1 MKALSEE
8 TTLDGIAQKLP
19 ELSNQMVAIFD
30 KAMDL
35 ETSVGWYDQL
45 DSKWGGPPTKDEL
58 RKTASELRQIYLNLA
73 SITGLDPCEQFKC
86 TIQRRR
92 LEVSMAPS

>member
-1 MKALSEE
+1 MKTLSQE
-8 TTLDGIAQKLP
+8 TTLDGLSQKLP
-19 ELSNQMVAIFD
+19 DFSKQLVAIID

-35 ETSVGWYDQL
+35 EASVGWYDQL

-73 SITGLDPCEQFKC
+73 SITGLDPCEQFEC
-86 TIQRRR
+86 TKQQRLSR
-92 LEVSMAPS
+92 LVTSRK